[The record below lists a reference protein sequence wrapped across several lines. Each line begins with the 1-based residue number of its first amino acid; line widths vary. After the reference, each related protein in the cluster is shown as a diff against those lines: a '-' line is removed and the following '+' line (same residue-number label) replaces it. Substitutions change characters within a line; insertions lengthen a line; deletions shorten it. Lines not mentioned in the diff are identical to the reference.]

1 MREEKEKLS
10 LAWKKRELD
19 AFAFMQIE
27 KITTKE
33 VQIRLQVGYHL
44 ALKIKEW
51 LVAIK

>member
-1 MREEKEKLS
+1 MREEQIS
-10 LAWKKRELD
+10 LVWKKKALD
-19 AFAFMQIE
+19 AFAFMPIE
-27 KITTKE
+27 EITTKE